1 MRAYARMRTC
11 AGAAIFVH
19 SGAEG
24 ALKMC
29 VQVRVYNTF
38 LVRTCADV
46 SGHVP
51 HVHYSYKMNTNLL
64 KKFGKF
70 FLKKCAGAG
79 AHAGAKTGVRC
90 ACGCT
95 LKV

>member
-38 LVRTCADV
+38 LMRTCADV

-51 HVHYSYKMNTNLL
+51 HVHMSII
-64 KKFGKF
+64 
-70 FLKKCAGAG
+70 
-79 AHAGAKTGVRC
+79 HIR
-90 ACGCT
+90 
-95 LKV
+95 